1 MRYALPSPLVFDKNV
16 ERLIILLT
24 YVLERYELAIIK
36 QVVLHCLLTK
46 LIVKSVVNSLT
57 LD

>member
-24 YVLERYELAIIK
+24 YVLERYEFAIVE

-46 LIVKSVVNSLT
+46 LIV
-57 LD
+57 